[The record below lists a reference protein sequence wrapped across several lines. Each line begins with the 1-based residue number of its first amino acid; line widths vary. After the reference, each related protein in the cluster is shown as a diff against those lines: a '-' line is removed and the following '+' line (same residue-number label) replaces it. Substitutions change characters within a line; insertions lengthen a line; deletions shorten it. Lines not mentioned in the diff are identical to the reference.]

1 MNKVIKIE
9 DYPCGSGKTT
19 KMIEGFRPENKYLAI
34 LPMLTEVTRVIEGS
48 KDIEFVQP
56 YANDNEQGTK
66 TSSTLCIYVYKSLK
80 NSAVRHFGWRCKKRI
95 IFMQKQAFF
104 A

>member
-19 KMIEGFRPENKYLAI
+19 RMIENFKEDQKYLVI
-34 LPMLTEVTRVIEGS
+34 LPMLTEVTKVIEGS

-56 YANDNEQGTK
+56 HANKNVTIFFRWK
-66 TSSTLCIYVYKSLK
+66 CICN
-80 NSAVRHFGWRCKKRI
+80 NSPEPLFGFVIFHIHF
-95 IFMQKQAFF
+95 
-104 A
+104 

>member
-19 KMIEGFRPENKYLAI
+19 RMIENFKEDQKYLVI
-34 LPMLTEVTRVIEGS
+34 LPMLTEVTRVIEAS

-56 YANDNEQGTK
+56 RANDNEQGPKTK
-66 TSSTLCIYVYKSLK
+66 DQRP
-80 NSAVRHFGWRCKKRI
+80 AVWRHSFYL
-95 IFMQKQAFF
+95 AVT
-104 A
+104 